1 MSRTP
6 PNPAD
11 EQHRCDVWNF
21 SHPAGT
27 RVTVRKDD
35 DSITETVT
43 ESEAM
48 LLGGHTAV
56 VWCKNISGAYAL
68 TRVKPISATSDKP
81 TGSPTPDG
89 ACYEQP
95 GARRR

>member
-21 SHPAGT
+21 KHPAGT
-27 RVTVRKDD
+27 RVALRKDD
-35 DSITETVT
+35 GTTQETVT

-56 VWCKNISGAYAL
+56 IWLKNVSGAYAL
-68 TRVKPISATSDKP
+68 DRVRAI
-81 TGSPTPDG
+81 
-89 ACYEQP
+89 QP
-95 GARRR
+95 